1 MVSYSPKSLVRYTE
15 IACGIPIKKHVE
27 KTGHDVD
34 WQDTMGIVKMA
45 MQYLHLQVATQ
56 TWKAGDT
63 SSGFQWRI
71 GSAVWK
77 ARTFYFFSEAK
88 EGITNEVL
96 SYLIRLFGVW

>member
-1 MVSYSPKSLVRYTE
+1 MSLVRYTE
-15 IACGIPIKKHVE
+15 IACGIPIKNNVE

-45 MQYLHLQVATQ
+45 MQYLHLQIATQ
-56 TWKAGDT
+56 TWKAKDT
-63 SSGFQWRI
+63 SSGFQRRI
-71 GSAVWK
+71 GSAGK
-77 ARTFYFFSEAK
+77 ARTFYVFSEAK